1 MSKYVGYDTGYVCEP
16 SRLVCGGS
24 WMRLRRWRFEV
35 TKKDYELI
43 ARVLNKHCNDSRLVI
58 AFIDE
63 LRDNN
68 PRFDSDKFI
77 EACCKGK

>member
-1 MSKYVGYDTGYVCEP
+1 
-16 SRLVCGGS
+16 
-24 WMRLRRWRFEV
+24 MRLRRWRFEV